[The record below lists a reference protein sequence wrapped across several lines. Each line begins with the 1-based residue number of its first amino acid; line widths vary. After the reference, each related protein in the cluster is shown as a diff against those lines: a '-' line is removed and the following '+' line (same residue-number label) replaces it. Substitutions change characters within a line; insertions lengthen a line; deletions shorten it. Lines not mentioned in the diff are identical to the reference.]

1 MDLEK
6 LSVEQLQKL
15 LKEEQLKGKEIR
27 NKIRVKML
35 RISAEMRRYGIS
47 TSGSGSATIDLSK
60 NIKQQLIA
68 QIKAARLYNQKLSS
82 QWNQIKDVTGIA
94 ALKSIFSG
102 FDNIDTSKQVEIL
115 RNLGYSEEE
124 IDIILA
130 QVSGDEDYDELK
142 EKANDIMANYYF
154 AEENRENGQQIK
166 SSNPYM

>member
-1 MDLEK
+1 MDLEN
-6 LSVEQLQKL
+6 LSIEELQKI

-35 RISAEMRRYGIS
+35 KISAEMRRYGIS
-47 TSGSGSATIDLSK
+47 TGDTTKIDLNK

-68 QIKAARLYNQKLSS
+68 QIKAARQYNQKLSS
-82 QWNQIKDVTGIA
+82 QWNEIKDITGIG
-94 ALKSIFSG
+94 ALKSILSN

-130 QVSGDEDYDELK
+130 QISGDEDYDELK
-142 EKANDIMANYYF
+142 EKANDVMANYYF
-154 AEENRENGQQIK
+154 TRENEEGGQQIR
-166 SSNPYM
+166 SSNPYL